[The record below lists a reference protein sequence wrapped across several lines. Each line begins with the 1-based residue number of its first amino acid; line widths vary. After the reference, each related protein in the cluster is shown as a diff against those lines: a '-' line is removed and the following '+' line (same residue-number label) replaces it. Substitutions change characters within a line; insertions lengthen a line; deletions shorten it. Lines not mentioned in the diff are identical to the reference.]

1 MSAEPFH
8 LTSNSRFG
16 YSVCLMIHEGPAT
29 GRSWITI
36 LLAFL
41 QQKPIQAVMHH
52 ASTTDTAREG
62 GHHRR
67 GTIRVLLVVAEA
79 ATDCTDTHARK
90 ALFKRI
96 KTFWRD
102 AEEV

>member
-1 MSAEPFH
+1 MKALQPEG
-8 LTSNSRFG
+8 LGLRF
-16 YSVCLMIHEGPAT
+16 CLH
-29 GRSWITI
+29 
-36 LLAFL
+36 FL

-52 ASTTDTAREG
+52 ALTTDTACAKGAIAAG
-62 GHHRR
+62 GA
-67 GTIRVLLVVAEA
+67 IRVLLVVAEA

-96 KTFWRD
+96 KTLWRG

>member
-1 MSAEPFH
+1 M
-8 LTSNSRFG
+8 
-16 YSVCLMIHEGPAT
+16 
-29 GRSWITI
+29 
-36 LLAFL
+36 

-52 ASTTDTAREG
+52 ASTTDTACAKG
-62 GHHRR
+62 AIAVG

-79 ATDCTDTHARK
+79 ATNCTDTHARK

-96 KTFWRD
+96 KTLWRD

>member
-1 MSAEPFH
+1 M
-8 LTSNSRFG
+8 
-16 YSVCLMIHEGPAT
+16 
-29 GRSWITI
+29 
-36 LLAFL
+36 
-41 QQKPIQAVMHH
+41 
-52 ASTTDTAREG
+52 REG
-62 GHHRR
+62 GDRRR

-96 KTFWRD
+96 KTLWRD